1 MKADQVSDRSI
12 VTGDVEHCI
21 EVLKRC
27 EEGGI
32 SEVILY
38 FNFGELEPPG
48 HPRNR
53 WSGSRARS
61 CRTSPSAPTTI
72 PVGR

>member
-1 MKADQVSDRSI
+1 VSDRSI

-38 FNFGELEPPG
+38 FNFGELG
-48 HPRNR
+48 HGDTLKSMERF
-53 WSGSRARS
+53 AREVMPHFAERS
-61 CRTSPSAPTTI
+61 TTT

>member
-1 MKADQVSDRSI
+1 MLFRSC
-12 VTGDVEHCI
+12 V

-38 FNFGELEPPG
+38 FNFGELG
-48 HPRNR
+48 HRDTLQAMER
-53 WSGSRARS
+53 FAREVMPHFAE
-61 CRTSPSAPTTI
+61 RTEA
-72 PVGR
+72 VAARR

>member
-1 MKADQVSDRSI
+1 VTEHRDR
-12 VTGDVEHCI
+12 DVEHCV

-38 FNFGELEPPG
+38 FNFGELP
-48 HPRNR
+48 HRDTL
-53 WSGSRARS
+53 RAMERFA
-61 CRTSPSAPTTI
+61 REVMPHFAEQTVPAAA
-72 PVGR
+72 RR